1 MNESVATCHLLPN
14 PAEADDEELLVAEIM
29 AKRYVAPATRSDR
42 LNCFRHTPRE
52 HERERHD
59 QVRDGVHEDRS
70 CQDLDLPPSSRL
82 KVDVVQ
88 ADAEVTNDA
97 EALGTGE
104 EGVIDGDPVAEKN
117 AFSVPER
124 KLERWAIAGVC
135 HEGHVAAILY
145 AVEKLFRQRSKDD
158 H

>member
-1 MNESVATCHLLPN
+1 M
-14 PAEADDEELLVAEIM
+14 
-29 AKRYVAPATRSDR
+29 TRSATASMR
-42 LNCFRHTPRE
+42 TGV
-52 HERERHD
+52 
-59 QVRDGVHEDRS
+59 VRTSIFLRPVDSRS
-70 CQDLDLPPSSRL
+70 TWS
-82 KVDVVQ
+82 
-88 ADAEVTNDA
+88 ADAEVTNDP